1 MFLREVS
8 LDGVGTDV
16 ALWQE
21 LEGDVGCVV
30 WDAAIVLTKFLEVNS
45 LKFSTDAG
53 KSLINGRTVL
63 ELGSGTGCVGLAAAI
78 MGASKVTITDL
89 PEFLS
94 LMEKNITENGE
105 RLGCPVEARE
115 LSWGNEE
122 QIRGFHEPD
131 VVLVADCIYYEQSL
145 EPLVSTLHKLCG
157 PDTTVLLSYEERTTG
172 NKPQLQRKFFEM
184 MDEHFRSE
192 KIALEEQHEL
202 FRCEDIHIYK
212 FSRR

>member
-1 MFLREVS
+1 MFLREVA
-8 LDGVGTDV
+8 LETIGTDV

-45 LKFSTDAG
+45 LKTGTDAG
-53 KSLINGRTVL
+53 KCLIKGRTVL

-89 PEFLS
+89 PEFLG
-94 LMEKNITENGE
+94 LMEKNIMENRD

-115 LSWGNEE
+115 LSWGNEQQMRQFPIPE
-122 QIRGFHEPD
+122 

-145 EPLVSTLHKLCG
+145 EPLVSTLHKVCS
-157 PDTTVLLSYEERTTG
+157 PDTIVLLSYEERTTG
-172 NKPQLQRKFFEM
+172 NKPQLQKKFFDM
-184 MDEHFRSE
+184 MEEHFCKE

-202 FRCEDIHIYK
+202 FRCEEIHIYK